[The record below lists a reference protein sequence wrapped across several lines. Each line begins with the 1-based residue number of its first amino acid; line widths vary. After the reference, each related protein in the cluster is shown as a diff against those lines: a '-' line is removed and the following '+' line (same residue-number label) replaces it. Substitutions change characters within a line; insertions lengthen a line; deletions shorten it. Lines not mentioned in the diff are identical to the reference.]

1 MREMNHLTNAKILK
15 METTMNKQ
23 SSVWLSDKTKS
34 TLVDII
40 CYLFVLL
47 FLYAAT
53 SKLIE
58 YDKFQLQISKS
69 PIITD
74 YAHILVWMVPA
85 LEIIISI
92 MLLIER
98 TKMIGLFASFTLMT
112 LFTIYIYAILNYSDS
127 IPCSCGG
134 VLQKMTWDQHLIFNV
149 FFVTIGILGI
159 ILHTKNSYKKVH

>member
-1 MREMNHLTNAKILK
+1 
-15 METTMNKQ
+15 MNKQ
-23 SSVWLSDKTKS
+23 SGSWLSDKTKR
-34 TLVDII
+34 TIVDII
-40 CYLFVLL
+40 TYLYVLL

-58 YDKFQLQISKS
+58 YDKFLLQMSKS

-92 MLLIER
+92 TLLIEK
-98 TKMIGLFASFTLMT
+98 TKMAALYAAFGLMLMFTL
-112 LFTIYIYAILNYSDS
+112 YIYAILNYSDN

-134 VLQKMTWDQHLIFNV
+134 VLQRMTWDQHLIFNI
-149 FFVTIGILGI
+149 FFVILGI
-159 ILHTKNSYKKVH
+159 IGIILNTKNTDKKVH

>member
-1 MREMNHLTNAKILK
+1 M
-15 METTMNKQ
+15 
-23 SSVWLSDKTKS
+23 LSDKAKQN
-34 TLVDII
+34 LVDII

-58 YDKFQLQISKS
+58 YDKFQLQMSKS

-74 YAHILVWMVPA
+74 YASILVWLVP
-85 LEIIISI
+85 LTEIIISI

-98 TKMIGLFASFTLMT
+98 TKMAGLFAAFGLMS
-112 LFTIYIYAILNYSDS
+112 LFTAYIYAILNYSDS

-134 VLQKMTWDQHLIFNV
+134 VLQKLTWDQHLIFNIV
-149 FFVTIGILGI
+149 FIVLGIVGIL
-159 ILHTKNSYKKVH
+159 LHTKTTNKKVH

>member
-1 MREMNHLTNAKILK
+1 
-15 METTMNKQ
+15 MNKQ
-23 SSVWLSDKTKS
+23 SSAWFSDKRKS

-47 FLYAAT
+47 FLYAVT

-92 MLLIER
+92 MLLVDR
-98 TKMIGLFASFTLMT
+98 FKMLGLYLAFGLMLMFTV
-112 LFTIYIYAILNYSDS
+112 YIYAILNYSNS

-134 VLQKMTWDQHLIFNV
+134 VLEKMTWDQHLIFNIV
-149 FFVTIGILGI
+149 FVILGI
-159 ILHTKNSYKKVH
+159 IAIILYSKNTDKKVH

>member
-1 MREMNHLTNAKILK
+1 MTKILK
-15 METTMNKQ
+15 METTMSKQ
-23 SSVWLSDKTKS
+23 SKSWFSGKTKR
-34 TLVDII
+34 TIVDII
-40 CYLFVLL
+40 IYLYVLL

-74 YAHILVWMVPA
+74 FAYILVWMVPA

-92 MLLIER
+92 MLLI
-98 TKMIGLFASFTLMT
+98 KKTLMLGLYAAFGLMC
-112 LFTIYIYAILNYSDS
+112 LFTAYIYAILNFTDT

-134 VLQKMTWDQHLIFNV
+134 VLEKLGWTEHLIFNIG
-149 FFVTIGILGI
+149 FVVLAFLGILLQTTI
-159 ILHTKNSYKKVH
+159 EKKTL

>member
-1 MREMNHLTNAKILK
+1 
-15 METTMNKQ
+15 METIMNKQ
-23 SSVWLSDKTKS
+23 SRVWLSDKTKI

-98 TKMIGLFASFTLMT
+98 TKMIGFFASFTLMT
-112 LFTIYIYAILNYSDS
+112 VFTIYIYAILNYSDS

-149 FFVTIGILGI
+149 FFVIIGILGI

>member
-1 MREMNHLTNAKILK
+1 
-15 METTMNKQ
+15 MNKQ
-23 SSVWLSDKTKS
+23 SSTWFSDKRKS

-92 MLLIER
+92 MLLVER
-98 TKMIGLFASFTLMT
+98 TKMLGLYAAFGLMLMFTV
-112 LFTIYIYAILNYSDS
+112 YIYAILNYSDS

-134 VLQKMTWDQHLIFNV
+134 VLQKMTWDQHLIFNII
-149 FFVTIGILGI
+149 FVILGI
-159 ILHTKNSYKKVH
+159 IGVILHTKNTDNKVH

>member
-1 MREMNHLTNAKILK
+1 MTKILK

-23 SSVWLSDKTKS
+23 SKSWLSDKTKR

-40 CYLFVLL
+40 TYLYILL

-74 YAHILVWMVPA
+74 FSSILVWMVPA

-92 MLLIER
+92 MLLINR
-98 TKMIGLFASFTLMT
+98 TLMLGLYAAFGLMC
-112 LFTIYIYAILNYSDS
+112 LFTAYIYAILNYTDF

-134 VLQKMTWDQHLIFNV
+134 VLEKLGWTEHMIFNIA
-149 FFVTIGILGI
+149 FVVLAIIGIL
-159 ILHTKNSYKKVH
+159 LHAKIMEKRAV

>member
-1 MREMNHLTNAKILK
+1 
-15 METTMNKQ
+15 METTVNKQ
-23 SSVWLSDKTKS
+23 SRIRFSDKTKR
-34 TLVDII
+34 TIVDII
-40 CYLFVLL
+40 TYLYVLL

-74 YAHILVWMVPA
+74 FAPVLVWMIPA

-92 MLLIER
+92 VLLFKR
-98 TKMIGLFASFTLMT
+98 TLMLGLYAALGLMC
-112 LFTIYIYAILNYSDS
+112 LFTVYIYAILNYTDS

-134 VLQKMTWDQHLIFNV
+134 VLEKLGWTEHLIFNIA
-149 FFVTIGILGI
+149 FVVIAVTGILLQAKI
-159 ILHTKNSYKKVH
+159 MQKKAI

>member
-1 MREMNHLTNAKILK
+1 MTKILK
-15 METTMNKQ
+15 METTINKQ
-23 SSVWLSDKTKS
+23 SKVWLSDKTKRII
-34 TLVDII
+34 VDII
-40 CYLFVLL
+40 VYMYVLL

-69 PIITD
+69 PIITN

-92 MLLIER
+92 MLLIDR
-98 TKMIGLFASFTLMT
+98 IRMIGLFAAFGLMS
-112 LFTIYIYAILNYSDS
+112 LFTAYIYAILNYSDF

-134 VLQKMTWDQHLIFNV
+134 VLQKMTWDQHLIFNIA
-149 FFVTIGILGI
+149 FVLLGIAGI
-159 ILHTKNSYKKVH
+159 ILHANTTDKKAH